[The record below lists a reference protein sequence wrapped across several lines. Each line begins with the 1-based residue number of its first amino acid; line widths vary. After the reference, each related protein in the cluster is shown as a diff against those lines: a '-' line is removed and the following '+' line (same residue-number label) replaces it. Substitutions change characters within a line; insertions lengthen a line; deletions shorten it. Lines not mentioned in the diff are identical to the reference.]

1 MAGENVFVDTNIIV
15 YLISGHQNAAKL
27 LFNKE
32 LHFSF
37 ITEIELLSFKKLT
50 KREET
55 VTKQILADGL
65 VFQSDSHIT
74 SLATR
79 IRLNHGLEVPDAI
92 IVARAIR
99 FNLPLISADKD
110 LSKVSD
116 LQLIQYSL

>member
-92 IVARAIR
+92 IVATAIR

>member
-92 IVARAIR
+92 IAATAIR